1 MSEKPVSTDP
11 GYVFKRFGMLVGA
24 GALLLDFALV
34 LVVGLGLIQFKDWY
48 GWALL
53 GGLAVLPWLACLA
66 LIFDNFRQGL
76 IDYAHNSK
84 RINFEKAAPEKTDG

>member
-1 MSEKPVSTDP
+1 MSEMSNDP

-24 GALLLDFALV
+24 FACLLDFGILLVIGLGRIKFESWYGYALV
-34 LVVGLGLIQFKDWY
+34 
-48 GWALL
+48 

-76 IDYAHNSK
+76 IDFADRSP
-84 RINFEKAAPEKTDG
+84 RINFQKKEPPTDG